1 MNAAL
6 GGAKDGE
13 GRASAAELI
22 FGDLIDSHESARQ
35 TAGEECRPVYRVRR
49 ARTKFSKIKQRS
61 YLV

>member
-35 TAGEECRPVYRVRR
+35 TAGKN
-49 ARTKFSKIKQRS
+49 AGRS
-61 YLV
+61 TGCGEQEPNFQK